1 MKKYWKNF
9 RTDMADERVD
19 TYKRVNNLTEIE
31 GIKVT
36 SEQKE
41 GFTTTIVEVLNESG
55 SKAVDK
61 EIGKYVTMELNEVEY
76 LEEDTKQ
83 KIIEELSVQI
93 KSLLRYK
100 LQVSY
105 DSGFGK
111 YTHNSRRIRAK
122 SCVICKCDKTFT

>member
-36 SEQKE
+36 SERKE
-41 GFTTTIVEVLNESG
+41 GFTTTVVEVLTESG

-61 EIGKYVTMELNEVEY
+61 EVGKYITMELNEVEY

-83 KIIEELSVQI
+83 EIIEKLSVQI
-93 KSLLRYK
+93 KSLLRWG
-100 LQVSY
+100 V
-105 DSGFGK
+105 
-111 YTHNSRRIRAK
+111 
-122 SCVICKCDKTFT
+122 